1 MKILMIGVGYVG
13 LVSGTCFAEMGHHV
27 LCLDI
32 NAKKIEALN
41 QGIIPIYEP
50 TLEEMV
56 KRNIKA
62 NRLSFTTDYA
72 SSVPQADV
80 CFIAVDTPTT
90 PQGEAD
96 TTQVETV
103 AKMLGQHLQHYCV
116 IATKSTVPVGTT
128 AKVAEGI
135 ESELK
140 KRGITLPFDV
150 VSNPE
155 FLKEGNAVQDFMKP
169 DRVIIGANNS
179 QSAAIMKEIYSP
191 FMLNHDRLIV
201 MDILSAE
208 LSKYAS
214 NAMLATRISFMNE
227 MAALCEKL
235 GANINWV
242 RKAMGADERIGNK
255 FLYPGVGF
263 GGSCLP
269 KDIRALIAQ
278 GQACDINLS
287 VLQAAQAVNQDQKKL
302 MGSKLAAYFADK
314 GGLTGKTICI
324 LGLSFKPDT
333 DDMREAP
340 SLVLIQDLIKHKVKL
355 RLFDP
360 IAMEKAQSL
369 LVDQSNMIWCQDE
382 LQAAEGA
389 DALVLMTEWK
399 QFRFLDFQSIL
410 TQMNG
415 KAFFD
420 GRNQYQPEEMARKG
434 WDYFSIGRLPAYA
447 SELNDIHEQSDI
459 FALPLERKVGHI

>member
-27 LCLDI
+27 VCLDI
-32 NAKKIEALN
+32 NPARIEALN
-41 QGIIPIYEP
+41 QGLIPIYEP
-50 TLEEMV
+50 GLEEMV

-62 NRLSFTTDYA
+62 RRLSFTTDYA
-72 SSVPQADV
+72 SSVPQAEV

-90 PQGEAD
+90 SLGEAD
-96 TTQVETV
+96 TTQVESV
-103 AKMLGQHLQHYCV
+103 AKMLGHHLQHDCV

-128 AKVAEGI
+128 SKVAEII
-135 ESELK
+135 ENELN
-140 KRGITLPFDV
+140 KRGINLNIEL

-155 FLKEGNAVQDFMKP
+155 FLKEGNAIQDFMKP
-169 DRVIIGANNS
+169 DRVIIGVNNS
-179 QSAAIMKEIYSP
+179 HSVMVMQEIYSP

-208 LSKYAS
+208 LAKYAA
-214 NAMLATRISFMNE
+214 NGMLATRISFMNE
-227 MAALCEKL
+227 MATLCEKV

-242 RKAMGADERIGNK
+242 RKAIGADDRIGNK

-278 GQACDINLS
+278 GQNCDIKLS
-287 VLQAAQAVNQDQKKL
+287 VLKAVQEVNQEQKKI
-302 MGSKLAAYFADK
+302 MGSKLAAYFADH
-314 GGLTGKTICI
+314 GGLAGKTIGI

-333 DDMREAP
+333 DDMRESP
-340 SLVLIQDLIKHKVKL
+340 SLVLIQELIKQKAKL

-360 IAMEKAQSL
+360 IAMHKAKSL
-369 LVDQSNMIWCQDE
+369 LPDQSTLTWCQDE
-382 LQAAEGA
+382 LDVSEGA

-399 QFRFLDFQSIL
+399 QFRFLDFPAVLNRMS
-410 TQMNG
+410 G
-415 KAFFD
+415 HAFFD
-420 GRNQYQPEEMARKG
+420 GRNQYQPEEIARKG
-434 WDYFSIGRLPAYA
+434 FDYFSIGRQPAYA
-447 SELNDIHEQSDI
+447 NDFNKEKEKATLS
-459 FALPLERKVGHI
+459 LEINVG

>member
-32 NAKKIEALN
+32 NAAKIEALN

-62 NRLSFTTDYA
+62 GRLAFTTDYA

-90 PQGEAD
+90 PQGQAD
-96 TTQVETV
+96 TTQVQTV

-116 IATKSTVPVGTT
+116 VATKSTVPVGTT

-140 KRGITLPFDV
+140 KRGVTLSFDV

-169 DRVIIGANNS
+169 DRVIIGVNNS
-179 QSAAIMKEIYSP
+179 KSAAIMKEIYSP

-235 GANINWV
+235 GANVNWV

-278 GQACDINLS
+278 GQACDMELS
-287 VLQAAQAVNQDQKKL
+287 VLQAAQEVNQDQKKL
-302 MGSKLAAYFADK
+302 MGLKLAAYFADK
-314 GGLTGKTICI
+314 GGLKGKTICV

-340 SLVLIQDLIKHKVKL
+340 SLILIQDLIKHNVKL

-360 IAMEKAQSL
+360 VAMTKAKVL
-369 LVDQSNMIWCQDE
+369 LDDQSAIIWCQDE
-382 LQAAEGA
+382 LEAAEGA

-410 TQMNG
+410 MRMNG

-434 WDYFSIGRLPAYA
+434 WDYFSIGRLPAYT
-447 SELNDIHEQSDI
+447 SELCDVKEQSDV
-459 FALPLERKVGHI
+459 FSLQKKVGQI